1 MFLISAH
8 RLFLGCLSKCA
19 LQSHRLGLLD
29 HFWTE
34 TALTLL
40 MYWVWVILTRH
51 QRLSRRIVMFPGVQL
66 ILVKLLLS
74 LWHVSVR
81 LRVLLDLNLSIEFV
95 LVHFL
100 HLFFL
105 GLDPVVNLVV
115 HVALVLR
122 IALIRLPLRLDNA
135 LTRVFCRIHL
145 TLQMDVVLLNHLRFK
160 IVTQFIN
167 FSLTL
172 FVQVVT
178 G

>member
-1 MFLISAH
+1 
-8 RLFLGCLSKCA
+8 
-19 LQSHRLGLLD
+19 
-29 HFWTE
+29 
-34 TALTLL
+34 
-40 MYWVWVILTRH
+40 
-51 QRLSRRIVMFPGVQL
+51 
-66 ILVKLLLS
+66 
-74 LWHVSVR
+74 
-81 LRVLLDLNLSIEFV
+81 
-95 LVHFL
+95 
-100 HLFFL
+100 LFFL
-105 GLDPVVNLVV
+105 GLDPVVNFVV